1 MRKCGLGACPRLSA
15 GQRTEQEGQGLVEWG
30 LLLSVVTAIIFAAL
44 AFLKDQSVAGYSRVG
59 LSLPLS

>member
-1 MRKCGLGACPRLSA
+1 MRKCGLGACPRFSA
-15 GQRTEQEGQGLVEWG
+15 GQGTEQERQGLVEHG
-30 LLLSVVTAIIFAAL
+30 RLRVVAVVMFAAL